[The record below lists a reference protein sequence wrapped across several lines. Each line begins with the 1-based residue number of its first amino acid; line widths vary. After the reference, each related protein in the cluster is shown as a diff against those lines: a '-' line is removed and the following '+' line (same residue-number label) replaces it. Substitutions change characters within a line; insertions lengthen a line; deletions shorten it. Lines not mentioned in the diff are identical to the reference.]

1 MSLKTA
7 RTLNELSVGLS
18 EDFKAISSK
27 IRGKKVLIKASLGY
41 PKPPPFTVD
50 IKIVGAAANILR
62 KLGAAKINLIEG
74 STTIDGSR
82 PIAKALSFDR
92 IDGLGFIDADDT
104 PISKIKVPNGILW
117 DYLYLPK
124 ILLEADLK
132 VSIAVL
138 KVEDGAKFYSGVVKN
153 LLGMPPRRIYRGKRP
168 WARGKLHQSLSSS
181 IIDLFHA
188 AAFDYGV
195 LDATTMLRGMANI
208 GKPHEFGTYYF
219 GNDLLE
225 IDKRALADAGFQQ
238 AFAPLAKHL
247 G

>member
-1 MSLKTA
+1 MPVKTA
-7 RTLNELSVGLS
+7 RTLDELSAGLS
-18 EDFKAISSK
+18 EDFKVFSSK

-50 IKIVGAAANILR
+50 IRTVKTATSVLQ
-62 KLGAAKINLIEG
+62 KLGAARINLIEG
-74 STTIDGSR
+74 STAINGSR
-82 PIAKALSFDR
+82 PIARMLGFDR
-92 IDGLGFIDADDT
+92 IDDAEFIDADDT
-104 PISKIKVPNGILW
+104 SISKVKVPNGILW
-117 DYLYLPK
+117 DHLYLPK
-124 ILLEADLK
+124 ILLEADFK

-138 KVEDGAKFYSGVVKN
+138 KVEEGAKFYSGVVKN

-188 AAFDYGV
+188 ANFDYGV
-195 LDATTMLRGMANI
+195 LDAKIMLRGMANT
-208 GKPHEFGTYYF
+208 GKPHEFGAYYF

-225 IDKRALADAGFQQ
+225 IDKRALTDAGLLQ

-247 G
+247 